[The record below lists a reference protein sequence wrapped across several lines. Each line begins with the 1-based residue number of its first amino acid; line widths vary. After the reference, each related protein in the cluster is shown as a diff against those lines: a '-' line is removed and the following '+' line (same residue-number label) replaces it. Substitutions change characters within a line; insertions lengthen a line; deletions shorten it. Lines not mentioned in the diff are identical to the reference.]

1 MSRVAFEAHLAA
13 LFNLVAIVIF
23 LKSLKVRWYLPL
35 AVFFFGL
42 SFYTFNANRI
52 IAPLLLGL
60 MLVVY
65 IKELWQSKLW
75 LLVSAVVGLIMIWP
89 SVGYLETR
97 ESRLRFQEV
106 SIFTSLDVV
115 KKSNDRI
122 ARSGNT
128 WWAKLLFNRRIY
140 FAEEFLIHYLD
151 NFRGDFLFVV
161 GDRNPRLATQDLGEL
176 YPYELPLL
184 LAGIYFLLKR
194 PSRETA
200 LFWGWMLIAP
210 IPAGMARETPHML
223 RIASIIPTWQIL
235 VGIGVVQGI
244 LWLKEQKAYLK
255 WAVGVGYS
263 ILILGCLS
271 YYFHNYWIHYP
282 RDWSSEWQYGY
293 KQLVEKVNRL
303 EPNYDRIYITND
315 LGRPYIYFLLY
326 NQIDPLV
333 YIAERKAERDW
344 YGFWTVFGFG
354 KYDFSGSQ
362 KETGRVLVVGGKD
375 TFVHS
380 GKKLDT
386 VMAPDGSA
394 IFDIGEP

>member
-161 GDRNPRLATQDLGEL
+161 GDRNPRLATQDLE
-176 YPYELPLL
+176 
-184 LAGIYFLLKR
+184 F
-194 PSRETA
+194 
-200 LFWGWMLIAP
+200 
-210 IPAGMARETPHML
+210 
-223 RIASIIPTWQIL
+223 
-235 VGIGVVQGI
+235 
-244 LWLKEQKAYLK
+244 
-255 WAVGVGYS
+255 
-263 ILILGCLS
+263 
-271 YYFHNYWIHYP
+271 
-282 RDWSSEWQYGY
+282 
-293 KQLVEKVNRL
+293 
-303 EPNYDRIYITND
+303 
-315 LGRPYIYFLLY
+315 
-326 NQIDPLV
+326 
-333 YIAERKAERDW
+333 
-344 YGFWTVFGFG
+344 
-354 KYDFSGSQ
+354 
-362 KETGRVLVVGGKD
+362 
-375 TFVHS
+375 
-380 GKKLDT
+380 
-386 VMAPDGSA
+386 
-394 IFDIGEP
+394 IFC